1 MQQPRMCSEAPGWK
15 RAGQWIQ
22 RKGRRAGAIRQK
34 NSAFAM
40 LFLVSSGLCALYEAM
55 PRCALAETTTGVKA
69 YHIPA
74 QALSTALTTFGQQAH
89 RQVSADPK
97 ILNGH
102 QSPALNGNFTEQ
114 EALTRLLAGSGLTG
128 RVSGNVVSV
137 SLASSTITLGPVR
150 VGGSVVHQ
158 DPTGPGIGYVAEN
171 TMVGTKT
178 DTPITE
184 IPNSIY
190 VITKQLMVDQQPQS
204 VAQALR
210 YVPGIYAESLG
221 VQNSGTAADGSSS
234 IKQRG
239 FGTSQFVDGLMSN
252 SQSAGETIF
261 LERIEVVNGPASVM
275 YGQTTPGGMLGITL
289 KKPTQTPLRQVSL
302 GFGNW
307 GRYEATFDVSD
318 KITKSGSVRYR
329 ISGIG
334 VTQGT
339 QTDHVDY
346 HRVGILLSIT
356 WDIDKKTSLTLLGM
370 YLYTPGTGTNT
381 AYPLRGSLITNEQT
395 PRISRSTF
403 LSTPNW
409 NTIGTKDA
417 MFEYQFNHSFNK
429 YIKFSQTF
437 RWEQSNSSSKYS
449 PFGWMN
455 SNTEEAV
462 VPWSIKVNNNTISLD
477 LRLSGEFV
485 TGAVKHM
492 WVVGSDFRQYK
503 SFSNDI
509 WDWTSSPSFNIYN
522 PQPSYTPCYNVHSSQ
537 CVNTGQI
544 GPYNYFQEGV
554 YFQDQIKWKGL
565 SILLGGREDWVNYN
579 NKIKTYSNEGD
590 DHVWIGEDAGT
601 SPQPAHAF
609 TWRAGLVYGFDFG
622 LSPYFSYSTSFVP
635 QTSTNYLGQPF
646 SPLTGKQLEAGLKY
660 KVPNRDIL
668 LTAAAFHI
676 DEDHY
681 LIGDLVHGGSTDAG
695 RVKSQG
701 FELSANANITENL
714 KLIATYSFTDIR
726 YAKTNKT
733 SKRINPYT
741 GSSYGTALSQ
751 EGMSVPQVPRN
762 MFSVFFDY
770 KLPSQWLKGLG
781 VNWGMRY
788 TGFTYADNVESFK
801 SPAYFLFDLGAHYDL
816 GEATPILRGLK
827 AQLAISNLTNKYY
840 TASCGTTVCY
850 LGQGRRVYGNLTYNW

>member
-1 MQQPRMCSEAPGWK
+1 MARLLLTTSLCCSVGIVASI
-15 RAGQWIQ
+15 GQA
-22 RKGRRAGAIRQK
+22 KA
-34 NSAFAM
+34 SAA
-40 LFLVSSGLCALYEAM
+40 VSPTEQTFSFS
-55 PRCALAETTTGVKA
+55 
-69 YHIPA
+69 IPA
-74 QALSTALTTFGQQAH
+74 QSLDGALATF
-89 RQVSADPK
+89 SK
-97 ILNGH
+97 ITHIPTVAAG
-102 QSPALNGNFTEQ
+102 E
-114 EALTRLLAGSGLTG
+114 LTRNARSPGISGTMTPTAAMNVLLGGTGLSPRT
-128 RVSGNVVSV
+128 SGNVIIIQK
-137 SLASSTITLGPVR
+137 AAANITLGPVR
-150 VGGSVVHQ
+150 VGGTVAHQ
-158 DPTGPGIGYVAEN
+158 DPTGPGVGYVAEN

-190 VITKQLMVDQQPQS
+190 VVTKQLMQDQQPQS

-221 VQNSGTAADGSSS
+221 SFDSGAAADGSNS

-239 FGTSQFVDGLMSN
+239 FSTSQFVDGLMSH
-252 SQSAGETIF
+252 SQSAGETTF
-261 LERIEVVNGPASVM
+261 LERIEAVNGPASVM

-289 KKPTQTPLRQVSL
+289 KKPTQTPLKQVSV

-307 GRYEATFDVSD
+307 GRYEATFDISD
-318 KITKSGSVRYR
+318 KVTKSGNVRYR
-329 ISGIG
+329 IAGIG

-339 QTDHVDY
+339 QVNFVDY
-346 HRVGILLSIT
+346 HRVGVLPSIT
-356 WDIDKKTSLTLLGM
+356 WDIDKKTSLTLTGM
-370 YLYTPGTGTNT
+370 YMYTLGSGASTAQYPYQGT
-381 AYPLRGSLITNEQT
+381 LIQNSEF
-395 PRISRSTF
+395 PRISRSNF

-409 NTIGTKDA
+409 NTTASTDA
-417 MFEYQFNHSFNK
+417 MFEYQFSHTFNK
-429 YIKFSQTF
+429 YLGFKQTF
-437 RWEQSNSSSKYS
+437 RWEQSSTNNKNSFY
-449 PFGWMN
+449 GWMN
-455 SNTEEAV
+455 SAVEEAV
-462 VPWSIKVNNNTISLD
+462 VPWWIKVNNHTVALDSRIS
-477 LRLSGEFV
+477 GKFT
-485 TGAVKHM
+485 TGPLNHT

-503 SFSNDI
+503 SFTNTI

-537 CVNTGQI
+537 CMNTGQI

-579 NKIKTYSNEGD
+579 NKINTYSNEGEN
-590 DHVWIGEDAGT
+590 HNWVEKYAGK
-601 SPQPAHAF
+601 SPQPQHAF
-609 TWRAGLVYGFDFG
+609 TWRAGIVYKFNFG

-635 QTSTNYLGQPF
+635 QNTTNYLGQPF

-660 KVPNRDIL
+660 KIPNRDIL

-681 LIGDLVHGGSTDAG
+681 LIGDLVHGGSMDAG

-741 GSSYGTALSQ
+741 GSGYGTAISQ
-751 EGMSVPQVPRN
+751 EGMSVPQIPRN

-770 KLPSQWLKGLG
+770 KLPSKWAKGFG

-801 SPAYFLFDLGAHYDL
+801 SPDYFLFDIGAHYDL
-816 GEATPILRGLK
+816 GEATPILRGLGPVR
-827 AQLAISNLTNKYY
+827 A
-840 TASCGTTVCY
+840 
-850 LGQGRRVYGNLTYNW
+850 